1 MNVLSNLHELEISN
15 QWKASVLLIEQTYLK
30 DEKNE
35 YLLIRI
41 LFQCWFVINV
51 ISVSDK
57 GKEFDDVFFEQLF
70 KYYFHIYFTLEHRDC
85 YSELFLGFIL
95 SIVPIPL
102 EPYEKWEKYGNELI
116 ERSFSQN
123 PTSPIARKIMN
134 GKNNSTMYSY
144 SEEDL
149 LDEINYYFPGKTV
162 MEQYFRE
169 VLLQ

>member
-57 GKEFDDVFFEQLF
+57 GKEFDDVFLNNYSNTIFT
-70 KYYFHIYFTLEHRDC
+70 FTL
-85 YSELFLGFIL
+85 L
-95 SIVPIPL
+95 
-102 EPYEKWEKYGNELI
+102 
-116 ERSFSQN
+116 
-123 PTSPIARKIMN
+123 
-134 GKNNSTMYSY
+134 
-144 SEEDL
+144 
-149 LDEINYYFPGKTV
+149 
-162 MEQYFRE
+162 
-169 VLLQ
+169 